1 MTQKQAAAAQ
11 PAVERPVTTQT
22 DCGPFELAAIQR
34 TKARSRYLRT
44 AIRELFVVGQEYLDI
59 GGRWVLTKAG
69 AETLLGC
76 FELVAMHAITER
88 FDLDEDAL
96 VSIGSEL
103 KARHGYYEARSQCT
117 LQSHTGI
124 VVARASGS
132 ANSNESW
139 ATGLSVWD
147 AKNPVLKMAEKRALV
162 AAVLVAVG
170 GSATFTQDLEDA
182 QALPAIAA
190 AVGPTVAP
198 VASGVL
204 ATGAADAENR
214 PPVATKTV
222 APQSAAAA
230 RPVPAPAARTQ
241 AGKPEVVLPPSQGQ
255 RPWRQPQA
263 RTAEGLEHQLK
274 QLESELATRDPKAA
288 ELIRGQTMTDEQ
300 RHQALAAELRRIEQ
314 QSTRNQQAQNASAK
328 PIKPNT
334 MRDDYKWDE
343 Q

>member
-1 MTQKQAAAAQ
+1 MTQKQTAAQ
-11 PAVERPVTTQT
+11 PVAQPT

-44 AIRELFVVGQEYLDI
+44 AIRELFIVGQEYLDI
-59 GGRWVLTKAG
+59 GGKWVLTKAG

-76 FELVAMHAITER
+76 FELVALHLITDR
-88 FDLDEDAL
+88 FELDEDAL
-96 VSIGSEL
+96 VAIDGEL

-170 GSATFTQDLEDA
+170 GSAAFTQDLEDLKSQSA
-182 QALPAIAA
+182 VVPVAVDPPAEPVVPAVAVPTSSDAKLPVAA
-190 AVGPTVAP
+190 KSPAPAPAPAP
-198 VASGVL
+198 VA
-204 ATGAADAENR
+204 
-214 PPVATKTV
+214 
-222 APQSAAAA
+222 
-230 RPVPAPAARTQ
+230 APAARPASTPAARPQ
-241 AGKPEVVLPPSQGQ
+241 AGKPAVMMPPAQGQ
-255 RPWRQPQA
+255 RPWRQPPAQ
-263 RTAEGLEHQLK
+263 TAEGLEQQLK
-274 QLESELATRDPKAA
+274 QLQAELSRRDPKAA

-300 RHQALAAELRRIEQ
+300 RHKALTAELRRVEQ
-314 QSTRNQQAQNASAK
+314 AAARNAQTTSDRPGKA
-328 PIKPNT
+328 NT
-334 MRDDYKWDE
+334 MSGDYKWDE

>member
-1 MTQKQAAAAQ
+1 MTQKQTAAQ
-11 PAVERPVTTQT
+11 PS
-22 DCGPFELAAIQR
+22 DFGPFELAAIQR
-34 TKARSRYLRT
+34 IKARSRYLQ
-44 AIRELFVVGQEYLDI
+44 AAMRELFNEGQEYLQL
-59 GGRWVLTKAG
+59 GGKLVLTKSG

-76 FELVAMHAITER
+76 FELVALHAITDR

-96 VSIGSEL
+96 VAVDGEL

-170 GSATFTQDLEDA
+170 GSATFTQDLEDLKSQSDVVPVA
-182 QALPAIAA
+182 VDPPADPVVPAVAVATSSDAKLPVAA
-190 AVGPTVAP
+190 KSLAPAP
-198 VASGVL
+198 VA
-204 ATGAADAENR
+204 
-214 PPVATKTV
+214 
-222 APQSAAAA
+222 
-230 RPVPAPAARTQ
+230 APAARPASTPAARPQ
-241 AGKPEVVLPPSQGQ
+241 AGKPAVMMPTPQGQ
-255 RPWRQPQA
+255 RPWRQPPAQ
-263 RTAEGLEHQLK
+263 TAEGMEQQLR
-274 QLESELATRDPKAA
+274 QLQAELSRRDPKAA

-300 RHQALAAELRRIEQ
+300 RHKALAAELRRVEQ
-314 QSTRNQQAQNASAK
+314 AASRNTQTASDKAS
-328 PIKPNT
+328 KPNT

>member
-1 MTQKQAAAAQ
+1 MTQKQTAAQ
-11 PAVERPVTTQT
+11 PVAQPT

-44 AIRELFVVGQEYLDI
+44 AIRELFIVGQEYLDI

-76 FELVAMHAITER
+76 FELVALHSITDR

-96 VSIGSEL
+96 VAVDGEL

-170 GSATFTQDLEDA
+170 GSAAFTQDLEDFKSQSA
-182 QALPAIAA
+182 SAVVPV
-190 AVGPTVAP
+190 AVGPPADPVVPAVAAATSSDAKLPVAAKSLAPAP
-198 VASGVL
+198 VA
-204 ATGAADAENR
+204 APAAGPAST
-214 PPVATKTV
+214 P
-222 APQSAAAA
+222 AA
-230 RPVPAPAARTQ
+230 RPQ
-241 AGKPEVVLPPSQGQ
+241 AGKPAVMMPPAQGQ
-255 RPWRQPQA
+255 RPWRQPPAQ
-263 RTAEGLEHQLK
+263 TAEGLEQQLR
-274 QLESELATRDPKAA
+274 QLQAELSRRDPKAA

-300 RHQALAAELRRIEQ
+300 RHKALAAELRRVEQ
-314 QSTRNQQAQNASAK
+314 AASRNTQTASDKAS
-328 PIKPNT
+328 KPNT

>member
-1 MTQKQAAAAQ
+1 MTQKPSAAAA
-11 PAVERPVTTQT
+11 PVAEKSVTAQT

-44 AIRELFVVGQEYLDI
+44 AIRELFSVGQEYLDI
-59 GGRWVLTKAG
+59 SGRWVLTKAG

-76 FELVAMHAITER
+76 FELVALHSITDR
-88 FDLDEDAL
+88 FELDEDAL
-96 VSIGSEL
+96 VAVDGEL

-170 GSATFTQDLEDA
+170 GSAAFTQDLEDFKSHS
-182 QALPAIAA
+182 
-190 AVGPTVAP
+190 TVAP
-198 VASGVL
+198 VAVDPPADPVTPAAPA
-204 ATGAADAENR
+204 ATSSDAKL
-214 PPVATKTV
+214 PVAAKPL
-222 APQSAAAA
+222 APVS
-230 RPVPAPAARTQ
+230 APAARPASTPAPRPQ
-241 AGKPEVVLPPSQGQ
+241 AGKPAVMMPTPQGQ
-255 RPWRQPQA
+255 RPWRQPPAQ
-263 RTAEGLEHQLK
+263 TAEGLEQQLK
-274 QLESELATRDPKAA
+274 QLQAELTRRDPKAA

-300 RHQALAAELRRIEQ
+300 RHKALTAELRRVEQ
-314 QSTRNQQAQNASAK
+314 AAARNTQTASDKAS
-328 PIKPNT
+328 KPNT